1 MQDEKDYINEYK
13 MFLEKLKQFS
23 QEYNHY
29 KIMPIQLINNLKIA
43 YIQKLSLEDIN
54 NININSKLH
63 LLKALYLCEDYVLFD
78 KNKQALF
85 NEEKIKE
92 LDFNSS
98 FYIIFSLHKDKI
110 TDTYLKARKRLY
122 KSIDTFKKLGFK
134 DLENAY
140 EVYINSLA
148 INEDKTTNQIK
159 DEAINKNENFSISL
173 NNAKIQNNIIF
184 KGKKTCLKHQKEFL
198 L

>member
-1 MQDEKDYINEYK
+1 
-13 MFLEKLKQFS
+13 
-23 QEYNHY
+23 
-29 KIMPIQLINNLKIA
+29 
-43 YIQKLSLEDIN
+43 
-54 NININSKLH
+54 
-63 LLKALYLCEDYVLFD
+63 
-78 KNKQALF
+78 
-85 NEEKIKE
+85 
-92 LDFNSS
+92 
-98 FYIIFSLHKDKI
+98 
-110 TDTYLKARKRLY
+110 
-122 KSIDTFKKLGFK
+122 LGFK